1 MGLEYVEWEEQDTLV
16 TADDVVCP
24 LSACIAFIITD
35 NSIIYKLIEDLYQR
49 GGGELAIKWI
59 YFDVS

>member
-49 GGGELAIKWI
+49 GGEN
-59 YFDVS
+59 